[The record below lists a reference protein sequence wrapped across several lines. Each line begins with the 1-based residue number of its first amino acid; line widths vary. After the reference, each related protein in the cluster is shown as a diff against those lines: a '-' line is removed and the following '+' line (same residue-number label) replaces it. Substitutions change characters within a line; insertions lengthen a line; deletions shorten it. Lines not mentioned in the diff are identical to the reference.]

1 MVIISNRNSRQS
13 TQYLSF
19 RYQWKASAGT
29 YYYNSF
35 SGLQRMDGFAGRFFI
50 RQPPENE
57 PHSKL
62 YDYDLTEHS
71 ILVQQFVHR
80 VSIRYASNRD
90 AWLSISN
97 AMIISHCKKY
107 QFLVYEGRIHAWCLE
122 FWDICN

>member
-90 AWLSISN
+90 AWLSIL
-97 AMIISHCKKY
+97 
-107 QFLVYEGRIHAWCLE
+107 Q
-122 FWDICN
+122 